1 MNTSIIWAD
10 MSFAKLPKP
19 TGGSI
24 DRRGENLLQRAI
36 WVRWWKAE
44 LNCNGLKS
52 SYCGQE
58 EECACSIGFPV
69 IKGIYPIEKWKINV
83 VIVQYEQLVFIECL
97 KKKKRI
103 PRKLNYTMCTKKMII
118 LWYKKLISLGKI
130 MKFDLLLFVLV
141 TLESSCLVLTIIIS
155 YLWQSSI
162 IFSTF
167 PSRII
172 KPPHVSDIFSNL
184 SKGFGNIVLPYQI
197 A

>member
-1 MNTSIIWAD
+1 
-10 MSFAKLPKP
+10 
-19 TGGSI
+19 
-24 DRRGENLLQRAI
+24 
-36 WVRWWKAE
+36 
-44 LNCNGLKS
+44 
-52 SYCGQE
+52 
-58 EECACSIGFPV
+58 
-69 IKGIYPIEKWKINV
+69 
-83 VIVQYEQLVFIECL
+83 
-97 KKKKRI
+97 
-103 PRKLNYTMCTKKMII
+103 MCTKKMII

>member
-1 MNTSIIWAD
+1 

-97 KKKKRI
+97 KKKKG
-103 PRKLNYTMCTKKMII
+103 YQ
-118 LWYKKLISLGKI
+118 
-130 MKFDLLLFVLV
+130 
-141 TLESSCLVLTIIIS
+141 ES
-155 YLWQSSI
+155 
-162 IFSTF
+162 
-167 PSRII
+167 
-172 KPPHVSDIFSNL
+172 
-184 SKGFGNIVLPYQI
+184 
-197 A
+197 